1 MFGRRFRRDVVEEPE
16 QANVPGETMTETFQ
30 ITREQAEAYERL
42 FVPALFAQWAPLLI
56 DIAKIEKGQ
65 RVLDVACGT
74 GIVARVA
81 ADRVGPFG
89 SVVGL
94 DLNPAMLDVAAG
106 TRTNIEW
113 RQGDVANLPFGE
125 NEFDA
130 VLCQSALF
138 FFPDVDAAMAEMTRV
153 VRPGGAVAV
162 QTYAS
167 LDDQPGFLQLDTVV
181 RRVVAGDALQLM
193 DTYWSQGDISLLC
206 KTFSQAGLNVIET
219 RTTLGT
225 ALYGSVENLI
235 ETEVKGT
242 PLADR
247 LSDDQVSQILAEATG
262 TLAKFLTPAGRLEMP
277 IRAHLVI
284 GRKHIA

>member
-1 MFGRRFRRDVVEEPE
+1 
-16 QANVPGETMTETFQ
+16 MTETFQ
-30 ITREQAEAYERL
+30 ITREQAEAYEKL

-56 DIAKIEKGQ
+56 DIAKIEKGK

-74 GIVARVA
+74 GIVARAA
-81 ADRVGPFG
+81 ADRVGPSG

-106 TRTNIEW
+106 TRTDIEW
-113 RQGDVANLPFGE
+113 RQGDAANLPFGE

-167 LDDQPGFLQLDTVV
+167 LDDQPGFLELDTVV
-181 RRVVAGDALQLM
+181 RRIAAGDALQLM
-193 DTYWSQGDISLLC
+193 DTYWSQGDLSLLG

-225 ALYGSVENLI
+225 AMYGSVENLI

-242 PLADR
+242 PLADW
-247 LSDDQVSQILAEATG
+247 LSDDQVAQILAESTDI
-262 TLAKFLTPAGRLEMP
+262 LAKFLTPAGRLEMP
-277 IRAHLVI
+277 IRAHLVM
-284 GRKHIA
+284 GRKYTA